1 MYLWFLYLFLRLW
14 YEYAYEMNRWSVLQT
29 VHFIIFY
36 FEFCHTTQPSLTR
49 VERDL
54 LRAELGRRLPEFY
67 FLGFGLL
74 ELPQWVLPELNGT
87 YFVLN
92 SAESCP
98 SFYFLGFSLLELPNE
113 SSPSW
118 TGRTSCWTQPNL
130 TRVFIFWVL
139 DFWNFPMIVERFCLN
154 LEVWEI
160 LFWIN

>member
-1 MYLWFLYLFLRLW
+1 MSMRMKWIDDLCYKLCTLLFFILNFAIRL
-14 YEYAYEMNRWSVLQT
+14 S
-29 VHFIIFY
+29 
-36 FEFCHTTQPSLTR
+36 R
-49 VERDL
+49 V
-54 LRAELGRRLPEFY
+54 LPELNGTYFVLNSAEDYPSFY

-98 SFYFLGFSLLELPNE
+98 RFYFLGFSLLELPNE